1 LEDGKVGFEFP
12 EKPVR
17 ETESKEANTI

>member
-12 EKPVR
+12 EKISKA
-17 ETESKEANTI
+17 TESQQTTMS